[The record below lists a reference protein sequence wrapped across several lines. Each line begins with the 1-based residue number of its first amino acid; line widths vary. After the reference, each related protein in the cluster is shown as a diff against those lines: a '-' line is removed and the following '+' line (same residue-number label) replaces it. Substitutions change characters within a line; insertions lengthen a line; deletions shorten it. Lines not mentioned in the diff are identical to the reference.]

1 MVAMRSNDSRPGI
14 GIEHGVPKEKMC
26 PVPRSS
32 VAPRV
37 GRVGD
42 KVGLQ
47 SFEACAKR
55 RTPFRGDPGRTLEAA
70 FVRIR
75 SRRMYPASSVSTRKI
90 DSFTHLPALRP

>member
-14 GIEHGVPKEKMC
+14 GTEHGVPKEKMC

-32 VAPRV
+32 IAPRV
-37 GRVGD
+37 GHLRD

-55 RTPFRGDPGRTLEAA
+55 RTPFRGDPGADFGSCLREDPFPAD
-70 FVRIR
+70 V
-75 SRRMYPASSVSTRKI
+75 SRFLCFDAKI